1 MICRLL
7 ILTTLSLFS
16 LVGCARV
23 ENPNSNLQFTNSSSP
38 TPTVAKETKP
48 AEDAKVDAALQ
59 NIASEFRRR
68 LVYYNGKLLSLTLND
83 RRIVAEWNSQRCD
96 WAREEIID
104 LAISINRGYSGS
116 VSAIEI
122 KRICDSTTKNFSISG
137 AKFNQYKSG
146 QIGDPQFLEGIK

>member
-1 MICRLL
+1 MTYRLL
-7 ILTTLSLFS
+7 ILTALSLFS
-16 LVGCARV
+16 LAGCARV
-23 ENPNSNLQFTNSSSP
+23 ENPNSNTLMTNSSSP
-38 TPTVAKETKP
+38 IPTVAKETKP

-59 NIASEFRRR
+59 NMASEFRRR
-68 LVYYNGKLLSLTLND
+68 LVYYNGKLSSLTLND
-83 RRIVAEWNSQRCD
+83 GRIIAEWSSQKCD
-96 WAREEIID
+96 WVREEIID

-122 KRICDSTTKNFSISG
+122 KRTCDSTTKKFTISG